1 MVGNATIQF
10 SFLRV
15 REWRHRISLHDAV
28 PERLY
33 QLDLFVHT
41 ELFGLIK
48 KLSIHGAKYWS
59 ACRHRKGQRARV

>member
-15 REWRHRISLHDAV
+15 REWRHRISLHNAV

-41 ELFGLIK
+41 ELLGLIK
-48 KLSIHGAKYWS
+48 KLRIHGAEHSS
-59 ACRHRKGQRARV
+59 AWFLSLRST